1 MYPNQLVHTNLSQC
15 LALSVVTLWP
25 LYSLANSYNPRLTS
39 VGTKLVSYPDQPGH
53 ETSTTL
59 AQLWTI
65 IAQLYHS
72 LFTMVPGECPNESG
86 CEVFIKRVNGRNKTL
101 ICSNLTI
108 GMQCQF
114 LVSLWFVLWLHNK
127 QLHKRSCLVFAQA
140 SKQAWGA
147 LRTTQFSQCPY
158 IVQLWAADLAPV
170 CLSCMVQPC
179 LLPGLL
185 HKHASNLTNK
195 LSNPLSL
202 LVSAKW
208 IYDTIYSVHVLCKYR
223 LETLHVHGYHFLPNT
238 APATRLACC
247 PNQAS
252 VIKAYLH
259 VGLCRVILQ
268 CDFQCACIVQHGQAQ

>member
-1 MYPNQLVHTNLSQC
+1 
-15 LALSVVTLWP
+15 
-25 LYSLANSYNPRLTS
+25 
-39 VGTKLVSYPDQPGH
+39 
-53 ETSTTL
+53 
-59 AQLWTI
+59 
-65 IAQLYHS
+65 
-72 LFTMVPGECPNESG
+72 MVPGECPNESG
-86 CEVFIKRVNGRNKTL
+86 CEVFRKRVSGRNKTL

-140 SKQAWGA
+140 SKHDEPWG
-147 LRTTQFSQCPY
+147 QYNSHSFSQCPY
-158 IVQLWAADLAPV
+158 VVQLWAADLAPI

-195 LSNPLSL
+195 LSNFHC
-202 LVSAKW
+202 W
-208 IYDTIYSVHVLCKYR
+208 SVQSGSMIRFTVCMYCASNR